1 MKTIFAKSGLGLSL
15 AAVGAVVGVCP
26 ALGQSRPQ
34 AGEIVFVDLGRWT
47 IYEATNVGH
56 CELRLDSGINGS
68 LALRKR
74 AGAPGSLRLVL
85 NNANSA
91 YGSDITFAFD
101 EVQFGGSLMGGNAI
115 TPAGDSSAL
124 ESEFR
129 RAETLTI
136 LQGGATVASISL
148 KASSAAYRLLDQ
160 CADQWRE
167 GFFPPRAIPAIT
179 EAPRAPTPSPS
190 ITRPEPTPQPAAPVA
205 GAYPPGRAVAAI
217 NPSGW
222 IRQSDIGRLPD
233 LRGDGIFTFSLLVNP
248 EGRVEECTVLKS
260 SGSRQLDGQTCR
272 TLQTRARFEPA
283 TDANGNP
290 VSATYSSSVQFAA
303 SD

>member
-1 MKTIFAKSGLGLSL
+1 MKVLFAKTGLALMLGIGL
-15 AAVGAVVGVCP
+15 AATP
-26 ALGQSRPQ
+26 AFAQSRPQ

-47 IYEATNVGH
+47 IYEATSAGY

-68 LALRKR
+68 LAMRKR
-74 AGAPGSLRLVL
+74 TGAPGSLRLVL

-91 YGSDITFAFD
+91 YGSDIVFAFD
-101 EVQFGGSLMGGNAI
+101 EVQFGGSLLGGNAI
-115 TPAGDSSAL
+115 SPSGDNSAL
-124 ESEFR
+124 EAEFR

-167 GFFPPRAIPAIT
+167 GFFPPRPIPAIT
-179 EAPRAPTPSPS
+179 EAPRTPAPSPPVA
-190 ITRPEPTPQPAAPVA
+190 RPEPKPQPAAPVT
-205 GAYPPGRAVAAI
+205 GRYPPGRAVTAI

-233 LRGDGIFTFSLLVNP
+233 LRGDGVFTFSLAVNP

-272 TLQTRARFEPA
+272 TLQSRARFEPA

-290 VSATYSSSVQFAA
+290 VSATYSSSVQFAV